1 MNDEEQLPHQS
12 AEESPDDME
21 CFNMDELGSGLTDGE
36 AVKLIMKELENLLQQ
51 KEDYFKDQ
59 KEKRR

>member
-1 MNDEEQLPHQS
+1 
-12 AEESPDDME
+12 
-21 CFNMDELGSGLTDGE
+21 MDELGSGLTDGE